1 MLDAGLCTLAHLKS
15 RILPEAARMDTEY
28 DAALCK
34 LGLAITGRMEGH
46 CARKFARLS
55 GTVDEF
61 SARTMAV
68 CLRRLPVETISS
80 IQIRA
85 FTGDLDVF
93 DEDYQLDLS
102 AGLISFG
109 SIPGDGTERLVI
121 TYTGGYW
128 LDDENGSTLPA
139 GATALPD
146 DLLETF
152 VSEVQ
157 LQAEARGIFAA
168 VGLRSTKAGD
178 NARIPNGLSEDTLE
192 ALRPYRR
199 FAGE

>member
-34 LGLAITGRMEGH
+34 LGLAIAGRMEGH

-55 GTVDEF
+55 GAVDEF
-61 SARTMAV
+61 SALTLSV
-68 CLRRLPVETISS
+68 CLRRLPLETITSV
-80 IQIRA
+80 QIRA
-85 FTGDLDVF
+85 FTGVPETYDG
-93 DEDYQLDLS
+93 DYQTDLS
-102 AGLISFG
+102 AGLISF
-109 SIPGDGTERLVI
+109 SAIPGHSTERIIV

-157 LQAEARGIFAA
+157 LHAETRGMFSA
-168 VGLRSTKAGD
+168 VGLRSGSEKDKA
-178 NARIPNGLSEDTLE
+178 RLINGLSEDALE